1 MENLAGI
8 NAMTAASVDPAQATK
23 IIAAV
28 IEWSQTV
35 IEQPNPIVGGLPI
48 CPFARAAR
56 LREAIGF
63 HVMPFALDDPLATNG
78 TMMTLIDSFSAD
90 EATETLFVIHP
101 DPHAFDARSLEA
113 FVARLGR
120 RLRETPLLSDLLVF
134 EAHPRSPFCVGGVYT
149 RRSPYPSFQVL
160 SHTKLKETSDTLL
173 GSKYYDRFTPE
184 MLRAVGMPRA

>member
-1 MENLAGI
+1 MI
-8 NAMTAASVDPAQATK
+8 TALVDPAQVTR

-35 IEQPNPIVGGLPI
+35 IEQPNPVFGGLPI

-56 LREAIGF
+56 VRGAIGF
-63 HVMPFALDDPLATNG
+63 HVMPFALDDPLATDG
-78 TMMTLIDSFSAD
+78 ALMTLIDRFTAD
-90 EATETLFVIHP
+90 ATAETLFVVHP
-101 DPHAFDARSLEA
+101 DPHAFDAQPLEA

-120 RLRETPLLSDLLVF
+120 RLRETPLLSDLVVF
-134 EAHPRSPFCVGGVYT
+134 EAHPRSQFCIGGVYT

-160 SHTKLKETSDTLL
+160 SYTRLKETSDTLL
-173 GSKYYDRFTPE
+173 GSAYYDRFTPE